1 MIEMSVEFVR
11 VSMQNYN
18 RVVILKEKESDRYLL
33 IWIGP
38 AEAEA
43 IAMRLGDVQ
52 PPRPQTHDLL
62 VNIIDSLGAHVSHV
76 LVNDLNNDTFYAR
89 IVLDNNGQTVE
100 IDSRTSDA
108 IALAVR
114 TQVPIYAEES
124 VLERAGILLDKEPEQ
139 LTSGSGMGQN
149 IRPPNP
155 EELEKMSAFKDFIE
169 SLDLDDF
176 GKTKTYEPL
185 PAFPKQSL
193 DRAPQRGLGVGVR
206 KDRPHDVLVGER
218 RDQEVVEPLTN
229 AHLAR
234 AQVRI
239 ELAVDRC
246 QGGAAHEVRDCHPP
260 SSAAADIAEP
270 SSASASRRKTETRA
284 FLTNPAASTGTRS
297 SSSPP
302 S

>member
-18 RVVILKEKESDRYLL
+18 RVVILKEKESERYLL

-38 AEAEA
+38 SEAEA

-62 VNIIDSLGAHVSHV
+62 RNIIEQLDAQVSYV

-89 IVLDNNGQTVE
+89 IVLDQNGRTVE

-114 TQVPIYAEES
+114 AQVPIYAEES
-124 VLERAGILLDKEPEQ
+124 VLDRAGILLDRENEDVVTPTPS
-139 LTSGSGMGQN
+139 LGSGDRRAQ
-149 IRPPNP
+149 PVQP

-176 GKTKTYEPL
+176 EKR
-185 PAFPKQSL
+185 KQ
-193 DRAPQRGLGVGVR
+193 
-206 KDRPHDVLVGER
+206 
-218 RDQEVVEPLTN
+218 
-229 AHLAR
+229 
-234 AQVRI
+234 
-239 ELAVDRC
+239 
-246 QGGAAHEVRDCHPP
+246 
-260 SSAAADIAEP
+260 
-270 SSASASRRKTETRA
+270 
-284 FLTNPAASTGTRS
+284 
-297 SSSPP
+297 
-302 S
+302 

>member
-38 AEAEA
+38 SEAES

-62 VNIIDSLGAHVSHV
+62 RNVIESLDAQVSYV

-89 IVLDNNGQTVE
+89 IVLDCNGRSVE
-100 IDSRTSDA
+100 VDSRTSDA

-114 TQVPIYAEES
+114 AQVPIYAEES
-124 VLERAGILLDKEPEQ
+124 VLERAGILLDHEQ
-139 LTSGSGMGQN
+139 EEIVAAAGGPGSLGEEVK
-149 IRPPNP
+149 PVNP

-176 GKTKTYEPL
+176 EK
-185 PAFPKQSL
+185 
-193 DRAPQRGLGVGVR
+193 R
-206 KDRPHDVLVGER
+206 K
-218 RDQEVVEPLTN
+218 
-229 AHLAR
+229 
-234 AQVRI
+234 
-239 ELAVDRC
+239 
-246 QGGAAHEVRDCHPP
+246 
-260 SSAAADIAEP
+260 
-270 SSASASRRKTETRA
+270 
-284 FLTNPAASTGTRS
+284 
-297 SSSPP
+297 
-302 S
+302 